1 MRSSDWGVTDLTFGD
16 SDSFCIEVEPADLE
30 GQCHLVFRANGAAIG
45 RRDEYTL
52 LHGCVNWARH
62 FLAHSA
68 HRVASASRSE
78 SPVELMTKFYDVVY
92 SEKAGISDAGVH
104 RLRDVHHMDDI
115 GMESLRDKYSVIL
128 VQVGTESDVLV
139 WRELNSNRIFS
150 ATMPF
155 GAVDR
160 ALREFVAFDFSAW
173 RQVGEPNP
181 ND

>member
-1 MRSSDWGVTDLTFGD
+1 VTFGD

-30 GQCHLVFRANGAAIG
+30 GHCHLIFRANGAAMG
-45 RRDEYTL
+45 RGDEYTL
-52 LHGCVNWARH
+52 LLGCVNWARH
-62 FLAHSA
+62 FLAHSEQ
-68 HRVASASRSE
+68 RVATASSSD
-78 SPVELMTKFYDVVY
+78 SPAELMHRFYDAVY
-92 SEKAGISDAGVH
+92 SQNNELSWGAAG
-104 RLRDVHHMDDI
+104 RLRDIHHMDDI

-128 VQVGTESDVLV
+128 VQIGTESDVLV
-139 WRELNSNRIFS
+139 WRDFDSNRIFS

-173 RQVGEPNP
+173 TQFGTPNP

>member
-1 MRSSDWGVTDLTFGD
+1 M
-16 SDSFCIEVEPADLE
+16 A
-30 GQCHLVFRANGAAIG
+30 
-45 RRDEYTL
+45 
-52 LHGCVNWARH
+52 
-62 FLAHSA
+62 
-68 HRVASASRSE
+68 
-78 SPVELMTKFYDVVY
+78 KFYDVVY
-92 SEKAGISDAGVH
+92 SERAEAPYAETE
-104 RLRDVHHMDDI
+104 RLQDVHHMDDI

-128 VQVGTESDVLV
+128 VQIGTESDVLV

-173 RQVGEPNP
+173 TQVGKLNP